1 MRNRISLLVLFFACS
16 AVPAQ
21 AQVAGVPATPA
32 APSVGEILS
41 DRVIA
46 IVGDTALLNSDLA
59 YEVNQYRAGGGLPQ
73 DSAGLERAVQQILDN
88 KINELILVNAA
99 RDAGVV
105 VSEEMVNDITSQE
118 LARIQQQFGSD
129 VAFTAALAQEGITR
143 DQLRRDLSTRVRDR
157 LLVEDYARSRMQSR
171 APPLISESEIREVF
185 DAQSAA
191 TVGQRPATV
200 SFRQVLVTPEPSD
213 EAREAAIARG
223 DEVLRELDS
232 GGDFEVLARR
242 FSDDVGSREFGGD
255 LGWFSTGRMVAE
267 FERAAF
273 SMRVGSTSGLVES
286 PFGFHIIRVDRA
298 RGAERQARH
307 ILIQPEITAADVERA
322 RERADSVLTAIRGGA
337 AIATLA
343 ERYNEPT
350 DPASVSRAL
359 LESVPPEYR
368 DAVANAS
375 VNDLVGPFE
384 VPSSRGSRWAIIR
397 VTEKTPAG
405 DYTLD
410 DVRDQIRDSLQQQLM
425 QDQMLGELRERYYV
439 NVLL

>member
-1 MRNRISLLVLFFACS
+1 MRYRISLLVLFLAS
-16 AVPAQ
+16 TATSVH
-21 AQVAGVPATPA
+21 AQVAGVPVDPA
-32 APSVGEILS
+32 APSAGEILS

-59 YEVNQYRAGGGLPQ
+59 YEVNQYRAGGALPQ
-73 DSAGLERAVQQILDN
+73 DSAGLERAIQQILDN

-99 RDAGVV
+99 RDAGVTP
-105 VSEEMVNDITSQE
+105 SEETVNDITSQE

-129 VAFTAALAQEGITR
+129 VAFTAALAREGITR

-157 LLVEDYARSRMQSR
+157 LLVEEYARSRMQSR

-185 DAQSAA
+185 SAQAAA
-191 TVGQRPATV
+191 TAGQRPATV
-200 SFRQVLVTPEPSD
+200 SFRQVVVTPEPSD

-232 GGDFEVLARR
+232 GGDFAVLARR

-273 SMRVGSTSGLVES
+273 AMRVGSTSGLVES

-307 ILIQPEITAADVERA
+307 ILIQPEITPADVARA
-322 RERADSVLTAIRGGA
+322 RVRADSIATAIRGGA
-337 AIATLA
+337 AIATLS

-350 DPASVSRAL
+350 DPASVNRAL
-359 LESVPPEYR
+359 LESIPPEYR
-368 DAVANAS
+368 DAVANAN
-375 VNDLVGPFE
+375 VNDLVGPVE
-384 VPSSRGSRWAIIR
+384 VPSPRGNRWAIIR
-397 VTEKTPAG
+397 VTELTPAG

-410 DVRDQIRDSLQQQLM
+410 DVRDQIRENLQQMMMQEQL
-425 QDQMLGELRERYYV
+425 LSELREQYYV
-439 NVLL
+439 KILL

>member
-1 MRNRISLLVLFFACS
+1 MRYRISLLILLLAS
-16 AVPAQ
+16 AATPAQ

-59 YEVNQYRAGGGLPQ
+59 YEVNQYRAGGALPQ
-73 DSAGLERAVQQILDN
+73 DSVGLERAIQQILEG
-88 KINELILVNAA
+88 KINDLILVSAA
-99 RDAGVV
+99 RDAGINP
-105 VSEEMVNDITSQE
+105 SEEAVNDITSQE

-129 VAFTAALAQEGITR
+129 VAFTAALAREGITR

-157 LLVEDYARSRMQSR
+157 LLVDEYARTRMQSR
-171 APPLISESEIREVF
+171 APPLISESEIREFF
-185 DAQSAA
+185 DAQA
-191 TVGQRPATV
+191 TANIGQRPATV

-213 EAREAAIARG
+213 EARQAAIARG

-307 ILIQPEITAADVERA
+307 ILIQPEITPADVARA
-322 RERADSVLTAIRGGA
+322 RERADSVATAIRGGA

-350 DPASVSRAL
+350 DQASVNRAI

-368 DAVANAS
+368 NALENAN
-375 VNDLVGPFE
+375 VNELIGPVE
-384 VPSSRGSRWAIIR
+384 IPSPRGSRWAVIR
-397 VTEKTPAG
+397 LTELTQAG
-405 DYTLD
+405 EYTLD
-410 DVRDQIRDSLQQQLM
+410 DVRDQIRETLQQQMM
-425 QDQMLGELRERYYV
+425 QEQLLRELRERYYV